1 MTLAR
6 RLLHEIANRNS
17 GLMPSSMKSEHLIS
31 KPERPLRGG
40 TCTASKLHKQRS
52 VRKSAHF
59 GNRRPHCIILKV
71 FSIARNGNAG
81 PMARKRTQ
89 QRDTDVQCFLRF
101 TLRIRS
107 VLNYQSFASS
117 FRNVFWRVVM
127 LILHFDS
134 RSVKNA
140 NLPFSRICEVQWR
153 ISVYSNEVSCCIK

>member
-1 MTLAR
+1 
-6 RLLHEIANRNS
+6 
-17 GLMPSSMKSEHLIS
+17 MPSSLKSEELIS
-31 KPERPLRGG
+31 KPEQPLSGG

-59 GNRRPHCIILKV
+59 GNRRRYCIICKI
-71 FSIARNGNAG
+71 FSIKRNGNAG

-107 VLNYQSFASS
+107 ILNSRNAVPS
-117 FRNVFWRVVM
+117 FRNIFWRVVM

-134 RSVKNA
+134 RSAKNA

-153 ISVYSNEVSCCIK
+153 IPVYSTEVSCCIK